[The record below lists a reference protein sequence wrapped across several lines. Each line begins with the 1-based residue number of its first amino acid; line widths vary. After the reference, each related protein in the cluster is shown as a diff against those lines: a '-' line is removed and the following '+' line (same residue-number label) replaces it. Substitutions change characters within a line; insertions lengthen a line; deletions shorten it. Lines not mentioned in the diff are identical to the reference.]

1 MPPEVVAM
9 ALSGRTL
16 YSNQRLA
23 SILPPG
29 GYNRESFRRFETR
42 IKSVTA
48 FGSREAGNETQKW

>member
-23 SILPPG
+23 SILPLVDTIG
-29 GYNRESFRRFETR
+29 KASEGLKQE
-42 IKSVTA
+42 
-48 FGSREAGNETQKW
+48 